1 MKENAQFNESISE
14 PASLTVFPLINKLR
28 DCRRVQL
35 EAIMLLMHDITTFYK
50 ITKAMTKDKFE
61 VQVGQT
67 EMDKRLF
74 DTTAVVE
81 YFPEISDIITH
92 CQNTYLFSH
101 TIFTYNST

>member
-1 MKENAQFNESISE
+1 
-14 PASLTVFPLINKLR
+14 
-28 DCRRVQL
+28 
-35 EAIMLLMHDITTFYK
+35 
-50 ITKAMTKDKFE
+50 MTKDKFE